1 MGLSLALAVMKCSAL
16 LVCSVLLVLGEG
28 YEGAGLP
35 QKDVELQEKYDNF
48 FQLVDSFLWDSEE
61 GEGRMYRR
69 GYMRM
74 RRPRILSVY
83 NNNFGRQEPNSV
95 YRSLADSLARL
106 GSNNNIYQF

>member
-1 MGLSLALAVMKCSAL
+1 M

-69 GYMRM
+69 GK
-74 RRPRILSVY
+74 P
-83 NNNFGRQEPNSV
+83 
-95 YRSLADSLARL
+95 
-106 GSNNNIYQF
+106 